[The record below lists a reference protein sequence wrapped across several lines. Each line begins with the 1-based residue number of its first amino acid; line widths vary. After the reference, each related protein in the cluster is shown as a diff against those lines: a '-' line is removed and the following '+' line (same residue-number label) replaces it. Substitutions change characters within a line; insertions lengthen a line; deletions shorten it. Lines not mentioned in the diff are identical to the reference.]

1 MIQPEALSVADAA
14 TMIGIGRVKLYQI
27 INSGELPTVK
37 IGDRRL
43 IRVEALRSWLAAKEK
58 RAA

>member
-1 MIQPEALSVADAA
+1 MIQPEALGVADAA

-43 IRVEALRSWLAAKEK
+43 IRVEALRNWLASKEK